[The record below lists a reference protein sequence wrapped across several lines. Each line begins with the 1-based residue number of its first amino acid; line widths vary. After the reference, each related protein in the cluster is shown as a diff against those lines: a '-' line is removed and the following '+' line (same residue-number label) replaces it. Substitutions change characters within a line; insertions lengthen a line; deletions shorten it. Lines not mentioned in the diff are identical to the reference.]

1 MKKQRKT
8 GLSAAKTVD
17 TLLAS
22 TSLTQKE
29 RTQLEDAASSLQQ
42 VQRRSTA
49 HVFERGEHL
58 ERAAA
63 ILADELWERW
73 VKMRCGFSAR
83 KARLDRAV
91 FRNLTPFKDEL
102 VELAVGSTVLGKL
115 SSADPHQIEAAI
127 AFAREHGRLKV
138 TDVTAI
144 LKGEDGF
151 DNADAKVDP
160 HDVGGID
167 GLKALIAL
175 KVRDGLK
182 SFIANCQDILAD
194 VMMALAGTRIVKK
207 DLAEKTVLTAR
218 LARKELESLVEFV
231 TPNPDYPN
239 VIWSTHLPSQTRW
252 KMVADVLYQMGNVE
266 TWPDAKVLRAW
277 LEGEVVSA
285 LAWATSKSKNPEWLL
300 ADPKGK
306 RTPAPVVLASD
317 DDTISV
323 PEMPIDEA
331 DVEVLPTLEIADDE
345 WDEVDDDELAAE
357 IQAAEAEELAKA
369 ERLAAAVERLRPAME
384 SLGGTVTVAS
394 PKASTSKRKPV
405 TAPSLADDD
414 VEQSVDSDRKRALA
428 EADLPSLEDATG
440 GSGPGMR

>member
-1 MKKQRKT
+1 MKKQSKMAR
-8 GLSAAKTVD
+8 SAPKTVD

-58 ERAAA
+58 ERATA

-73 VKMRCGFSAR
+73 VQMRCGFSAR

-91 FRNLTPFKDEL
+91 FRNLTSYKDVL

-127 AFAREHGRLKV
+127 AFAQEHGRLKV

-144 LKGEDGF
+144 LKGEDGS
-151 DNADAKVDP
+151 DNAGTKIDP

-182 SFIANCQDILAD
+182 SFIGHCEEIRAD
-194 VMMALAGTRIVKK
+194 VLMALAEKRIVKK
-207 DLAEKTVLTAR
+207 ALADQTVLTAR

-231 TPNPDYPN
+231 TPNPNYPN
-239 VIWSTHLPSQTRW
+239 VIWPTHLPNQTRW
-252 KMVADVLYQMGNVE
+252 KLAADVLYRMGNLE
-266 TWPDAKVLRAW
+266 SWPDAKVLRGW
-277 LEGEVVSA
+277 LEGEVVPA
-285 LAWATSKSKNPEWLL
+285 LVWATSKSKSPEWLL
-300 ADPKGK
+300 ADPKEK
-306 RTPAPVVLASD
+306 SAPAPVVLASD

-323 PEMPIDEA
+323 PEMPVDEA
-331 DVEVLPTLEIADDE
+331 DIKVLPALEIADDD
-345 WDEVDDDELAAE
+345 WDDVDDDELAAE

-384 SLGGTVTVAS
+384 SLGGTVTIAS
-394 PKASTSKRKPV
+394 PKASTSKRKQV
-405 TAPSLADDD
+405 ATPSLADDY
-414 VEQSVDSDRKRALA
+414 VEQSVNPDRKRALA
-428 EADLPSLEDATG
+428 EADLPSLEEATG
-440 GSGPGMR
+440 ESGPGMR